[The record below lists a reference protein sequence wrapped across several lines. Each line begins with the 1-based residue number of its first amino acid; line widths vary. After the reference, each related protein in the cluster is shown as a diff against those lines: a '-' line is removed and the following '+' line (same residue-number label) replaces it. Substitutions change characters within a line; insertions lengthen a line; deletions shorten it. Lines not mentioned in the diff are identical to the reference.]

1 MASEVSKRRLILDVY
16 LIFIVLKDKSLDS
29 MPSRPLHSRLIGNS
43 ALSKRSN
50 TIKAK
55 VTSIDVA
62 KMLGV
67 SQSTVSRAFSQ
78 TASISDKKRKMVMD
92 AAAKLGY
99 TPNAIARSLIS
110 NRSGLV
116 AIALDSESNPMYD
129 IQSRT
134 LALEIQKRGGQV
146 VLCPIDKD
154 DLDLAISRAIE
165 YQVDGL
171 IIATSR
177 LTSRAF
183 AQCEKFGVHLSLIN
197 RYVENINANS
207 AGIDNQLAGKQAADY
222 LVDKGYKQL
231 AFISGDAGSMTSEER
246 WIGFSTR
253 VKELGLSTPIFI
265 QSKYNFEAGLS
276 AAAEVLEHPAKPD
289 AIFCAND
296 ILAMGVMDGLRKSGA
311 QIPSDYAV
319 MGVDNIPMS
328 SWPSYDLTTIAQPVD
343 KIVKN
348 AVEDLMAR
356 INGNLDANG
365 EYLLEQG
372 ELVSRSS
379 A

>member
-1 MASEVSKRRLILDVY
+1 
-16 LIFIVLKDKSLDS
+16 
-29 MPSRPLHSRLIGNS
+29 
-43 ALSKRSN
+43 
-50 TIKAK
+50 
-55 VTSIDVA
+55 
-62 KMLGV
+62 MLGV
-67 SQSTVSRAFSQ
+67 SQSTVSRAFSP

-129 IQSRT
+129 IQSRA
-134 LALEIQKRGGQV
+134 LAMEIQKRGGQV

-171 IIATSR
+171 VIATSR

-197 RYVENINANS
+197 RYAENINANS
-207 AGIDNQLAGKQAADY
+207 AGIDNQLAGRQAADH
-222 LVDKGYKQL
+222 LVEKGYKQL
-231 AFISGDAGSMTSEER
+231 AYISGDAGSMTSEER
-246 WIGFSTR
+246 WVGFSTR
-253 VKELGLSTPIFI
+253 LKELGFPTPMFI
-265 QSKYNFEAGLS
+265 QAKYNFEAGLA
-276 AAAEVLEHPAKPD
+276 AAAELLDHPTKPD

-296 ILAMGVMDGLRKSGA
+296 ILAMGVMDGLRQSGA
-311 QIPSDYAV
+311 SIPGDYAV

-328 SWPSYDLTTIAQPVD
+328 AWPSYDLTTVAQPVD

-348 AVEDLMAR
+348 AVEDLMKR
-356 INGNLDANG
+356 INDNLDASG
-365 EYLLEQG
+365 SYLLEQG
-372 ELVSRSS
+372 DLIARSS
-379 A
+379 T

>member
-1 MASEVSKRRLILDVY
+1 
-16 LIFIVLKDKSLDS
+16 
-29 MPSRPLHSRLIGNS
+29 
-43 ALSKRSN
+43 
-50 TIKAK
+50 
-55 VTSIDVA
+55 
-62 KMLGV
+62 MLGV
-67 SQSTVSRAFSQ
+67 SQSTVSRAFSP
-78 TASISDKKRKMVMD
+78 TASISEKKRKMVMD

-129 IQSRT
+129 MQSRA
-134 LALEIQKRGGQV
+134 LAVEIQKRGGQV

-171 IIATSR
+171 VIATSR

-197 RYVENINANS
+197 RYAEGINANS
-207 AGIDNQLAGKQAADY
+207 SGIDNRLAGQQAAEY
-222 LVDKGYKQL
+222 LTQKDAKQC
-231 AFISGDAGSMTSEER
+231 AYISGDAGSMTSEER
-246 WIGFSTR
+246 WLGFSS
-253 VKELGLSTPIFI
+253 KLQELGAPSPTFI
-265 QSKYNFEAGLS
+265 QAKYSFEAGLD
-276 AAAEVLEHPAKPD
+276 AAKEILSHTSKPD

-296 ILAMGVMDGLRKSGA
+296 ILAMGVMDGLRQVGA
-311 QIPSDYAV
+311 KIPQDFSV

-328 SWPSYDLTTIAQPVD
+328 AWPSYDLTTIAQPVD
-343 KIVKN
+343 KIVQR
-348 AVEDLMAR
+348 AVEDLMNR
-356 INGNLDANG
+356 INGNQDATG

-372 ELVSRSS
+372 TLIERSS
-379 A
+379 TL

>member
-1 MASEVSKRRLILDVY
+1 
-16 LIFIVLKDKSLDS
+16 
-29 MPSRPLHSRLIGNS
+29 
-43 ALSKRSN
+43 
-50 TIKAK
+50 
-55 VTSIDVA
+55 
-62 KMLGV
+62 MLGV
-67 SQSTVSRAFSQ
+67 SQSTVSRAFSP
-78 TASISDKKRKMVMD
+78 TASISEKKRKMVMD

-129 IQSRT
+129 LQSRA
-134 LALEIQKRGGQV
+134 LAMEIQKRGGQV

-197 RYVENINANS
+197 RYTNGINANC
-207 AGIDNQLAGKQAADY
+207 AGVDNRQAGQEAAEY
-222 LVDKGYKQL
+222 LVKKGYKQL
-231 AFISGDAGSMTSEER
+231 AYVSGDSGSMTSEER
-246 WIGFSTR
+246 WLGFSSKL
-253 VKELGLSTPIFI
+253 KELGVPTPVFI
-265 QSKYNFEAGLS
+265 QAKYGFDAGMEAATEIQS
-276 AAAEVLEHPAKPD
+276 HAVKPE

-296 ILAMGVMDGLRKSGA
+296 IIALGLMDGLRKAGA
-311 QIPSDYAV
+311 SIPEDYAV

-328 SWPSYDLTTIAQPVD
+328 GWPAYDLTTVAQPVD
-343 KIVKN
+343 KIVSR
-348 AVEDLMAR
+348 AVEDLMDR
-356 INGNLDANG
+356 INNNTDASG
-365 EYLLEQG
+365 DYLLEQG
-372 ELVSRSS
+372 TLIERGSTHLN
-379 A
+379 

>member
-1 MASEVSKRRLILDVY
+1 
-16 LIFIVLKDKSLDS
+16 
-29 MPSRPLHSRLIGNS
+29 
-43 ALSKRSN
+43 
-50 TIKAK
+50 
-55 VTSIDVA
+55 
-62 KMLGV
+62 MLGV

-246 WIGFSTR
+246 WVGFSTR

-265 QSKYNFEAGLS
+265 QSKYNFEAGLN
-276 AAAEVLEHPAKPD
+276 AASEVLDHPAKPD

-348 AVEDLMAR
+348 AVEDLMSR
-356 INGNLDANG
+356 INSNLDASG
-365 EYLLEQG
+365 EYLLEEG
-372 ELVSRSS
+372 ELITRSS